1 MRGFRCRG
9 RHSRCCRSLRD
20 VGHTVCGV
28 NNNRGDRRNSLRD
41 RRSRSSTTLQLCEA
55 LLPSQLSRIVS
66 SPVPRRQLPC
76 ARFDLELDDLD
87 LRIWLRW
94 SRCSW
99 HRRGHRH
106 SRGGWA
112 DVCVGA
118 VGACECICIDR
129 CSLLASLRRSC
140 VRCAGRCR
148 FGNLGLVAAGAA
160 MSSWSTST
168 SPDFLLRARV
178 SAEIYRFAYLSSLD
192 DVVDMVIIF
201 KIALRARVGACA
213 AAMSA
218 AAAAICT
225 CMQLSRFATR
235 ALLISGVRS

>member
-1 MRGFRCRG
+1 MSGSVHGFRCGRG
-9 RHSRCCRSLRD
+9 HSRCCRSLRD
-20 VGHTVCGV
+20 VGDTVCGV
-28 NNNRGDRRNSLRD
+28 SNNWGDRCNNVCHRRNNLCHR
-41 RRSRSSTTLQLCEA
+41 RKNGRGRSRPSTALQLCEA

-66 SPVPRRQLPC
+66 SPVPRCQLPC

-87 LRIWLRW
+87 LRIRLRW

-106 SRGGWA
+106 SRGGCA
-112 DVCVGA
+112 DSCVGA

-129 CSLLASLRRSC
+129 CSLFASLRRSC

-168 SPDFLLRARV
+168 SPDFLLRARI

-192 DVVDMVIIF
+192 DVVVMVIIF
-201 KIALRARVGACA
+201 KIALRA
-213 AAMSA
+213 
-218 AAAAICT
+218 
-225 CMQLSRFATR
+225 
-235 ALLISGVRS
+235 